1 MRDLILSADMALD
14 GFMADS
20 DNEVGFTV
28 GDDEMPCHDR

>member
-1 MRDLILSADMALD
+1 MTLD

-28 GDDEMPCHDR
+28 GDDAVEQMPCHDR